1 MALENIERK
10 SLDNQE
16 FLKLREVTQKVSE
29 FLSSR
34 LKKHLQILRPL
45 FIPRRLLGTYVKSG
59 VMEEVAGSDKAF
71 TELQEKYAAVA
82 QKPFGLPTKLHP
94 PLPPISNQLE
104 ATPFQYPLI
113 FEQGGSNQ
121 VSITSPSCWTLSYH
135 TECPLNRLRA
145 MLTGKEQKEPEDM
158 RQSIINHLTLVIFLN
173 RFPALAQLLEDLR
186 YVIEITELE
195 DLGGLP
201 VVTIKAPVESFLPP
215 DEFILQ
221 VTQLSGIPAF
231 QEIIGLE
238 AIDQMADPLRDSL
251 KRLVS

>member
-1 MALENIERK
+1 MAPEHVQRK

-45 FIPRRLLGTYVKSG
+45 FVPRRLLGTYVKSG
-59 VMEEVAGSDKAF
+59 VMEEVPGSDKAF
-71 TELQEKYAAVA
+71 AELQERYAAVA
-82 QKPFGLPTKLHP
+82 QKPFGLPTKLNP

-104 ATPFQYPLI
+104 AIAYQYPLT
-113 FEQGGSNQ
+113 FEQGGSGQ
-121 VSITSPSCWTLSYH
+121 VSITSPSRWTLSYY
-135 TECPLNRLRA
+135 TEYPLNRLRA
-145 MLTGKEQKEPEDM
+145 MLTGDEQKDPEHM
-158 RQSIINHLTLVIFLN
+158 RQSIINHLTLVIFLD
-173 RFPALAQLLEDLR
+173 RFPALTQLLQDLR
-186 YVIEITELE
+186 YTVEVTELE

-201 VVTIKAPVESFLPP
+201 VVTVTAPVESFLPP
-215 DEFILQ
+215 DDFILQ

-231 QEIIGLE
+231 QEIIALE

-251 KRLVS
+251 KGLVS